1 MELCRGVHLLIKYF
15 ATCLF
20 NLLMESKLGP
30 GIEASHGEG
39 IFGSRACAAWS
50 SQKEG
55 GETVRGKSPDG
66 VVWLV
71 WVWARVPNGEVQR
84 VLISSSC
91 YFVVVVYA

>member
-1 MELCRGVHLLIKYF
+1 MLLNPFKCYIQISFWRGGVPVELCRGVHPLIKYF

-39 IFGSRACAAWS
+39 IFGSRACAVWS
-50 SQKEG
+50 FQKEG
-55 GETVRGKSPDG
+55 GETMRGKSPDG

-71 WVWARVPNGEVQR
+71 WVWA
-84 VLISSSC
+84 
-91 YFVVVVYA
+91 